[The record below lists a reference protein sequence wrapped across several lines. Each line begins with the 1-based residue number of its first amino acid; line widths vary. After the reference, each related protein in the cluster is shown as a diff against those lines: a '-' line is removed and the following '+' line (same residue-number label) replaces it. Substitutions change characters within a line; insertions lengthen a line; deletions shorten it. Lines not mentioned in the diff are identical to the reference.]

1 MKLVSLLF
9 KHVVGNQASI
19 AAYPILLPAPRG
31 IATVCWNEF
40 YMDIIWETKFKMT
53 SQVWSCNQVIYDT
66 FNNVAWLM
74 KLFNC
79 VLYYIFRAG
88 MPSRI

>member
-31 IATVCWNEF
+31 MATVCWNEF
-40 YMDIIWETKFKMT
+40 YVDI
-53 SQVWSCNQVIYDT
+53 
-66 FNNVAWLM
+66 
-74 KLFNC
+74 
-79 VLYYIFRAG
+79 
-88 MPSRI
+88 